1 MDTKS
6 YCPCG
11 KLFPYHYLLMRHQN
25 GTRGCSYTKSL
36 KDADIE
42 EPSICNKC
50 YKKLSNK
57 YNLARHNKIC
67 KATKSIPDN
76 PKYLDTNMDILDT
89 MLDEINKLKNNKK
102 IDVSSIKQL
111 YNLLNSISDNT
122 QPNTQPINQNP
133 IIFKPNTDIDIE
145 KLININ
151 EHGTAN
157 IECPQTNTTNNN
169 TNNNNCNNTTNTTN
183 ITNNTTNI
191 TNNNSPTIHPIIY
204 PFGYENLSF
213 LSNREMLNILTSPTC
228 LNDALELIFSR
239 QEHKSYFKRN
249 LNRNQVSVINKN
261 YNTKVYSDREFKN
274 EMIKNLILAI
284 QRMFYTCKHE
294 LDFDEQLVL
303 WQHIKLLNKTYTESL
318 TVKNEKNL
326 PSNVK
331 NIMNTICNLVLSD
344 KETTKVCEDFNMFK
358 HKMLNDPK
366 YKETLLKLLQSII
379 IELENYNN
387 DLDNITVSDET
398 LKETWTTPPTNIE
411 LHNNNNNVKDTE
423 YKKTDRYKYFNDMT
437 NLENQQLNNET
448 QSIGN
453 INEVINIR
461 LERMEHE
468 INTLKTHFILTQ
480 NQVNKIRRDI
490 IIEPINN
497 NSKHVAQIRENI

>member
-1 MDTKS
+1 MDKS

-11 KLFPYHYLLMRHQN
+11 KLFAYHYLLVRHQN
-25 GTRGCSYTKSL
+25 SIRGCSYTKSL
-36 KDADIE
+36 KE
-42 EPSICNKC
+42 TTEHKFICNKC
-50 YKKLSNK
+50 YKKLSNA
-57 YNLARHNKIC
+57 YSLSRHNKIC
-67 KATKSIPDN
+67 KATNVVPDN
-76 PKYLDTNMDILDT
+76 QKHLDTNMNILDT
-89 MLDEINKLKNNKK
+89 MIEKINKLKTNKNLE
-102 IDVSSIKQL
+102 INISLITQL
-111 YNLLNSISDNT
+111 DNILNSISSDT
-122 QPNTQPINQNP
+122 QTINQNP
-133 IIFKPNTDIDIE
+133 IIINPNTDIDIE

-151 EHGTAN
+151 ETGTAN
-157 IECPQTNTTNNN
+157 IECPQTNNTHSHNTTN
-169 TNNNNCNNTTNTTN
+169 TNCNNTNC
-183 ITNNTTNI
+183 NNTTNI
-191 TNNNSPTIHPIIY
+191 TNNNSPSIHPIIY

-284 QRMFYTCKHE
+284 QRMFYTCKNE

-344 KETTKVCEDFNMFK
+344 KETTKICDDFNMFK

-379 IELENYNN
+379 TELENYNN

-398 LKETWTTPPTNIE
+398 LKETWTTPPTNIQ
-411 LHNNNNNVKDTE
+411 LHNNNNNVKDTD
-423 YKKTDRYKYFNDMT
+423 YKDTDRYKYFSEMT
-437 NLENQQLNNET
+437 DLENQQLNTEE

-453 INEVINIR
+453 INEVIAIR
-461 LERMEHE
+461 LKRMEQE
-468 INTLKTHFILTQ
+468 INTLKEHFILTK